1 MGIPLSISIYYF
13 PFVYI
18 LADILTEVYGYAI
31 ARRVLWYCIF
41 AQLLAIVIFEFVIFY
56 PPSAAMKDNQS
67 YVDVLS
73 AAPRLVLF
81 GTLAMFAGDIANN
94 YVLAKMKVW
103 TNGSY
108 ISARF
113 VTSTLCGQMVNTAV
127 FYIFGLWGMIPTRVL
142 PLESAEKNAT
152 PKDAEEAWVI
162 VLDIRRRYWNP
173 DIPDPFNRAVAR
185 LSERVRQAA
194 RASGVFRDFDSV
206 EALHNWAKKR
216 FVESFAAYGDLE
228 RDGFLLPD
236 GEIKNLLSG
245 FAQTKM
251 LPAPV
256 EDWSECR
263 ERGEKYRSQLATQGV
278 PIYRRKNG
286 CVLPIN

>member
-1 MGIPLSISIYYF
+1 MTEASEGQRMQNYKLLNHIALWNVFFAVICIPTAGKLIDVMGIPLSISIYYF

-56 PPSAAMKDNQS
+56 PPSAVMKNNQS

-142 PLESAEKNAT
+142 TKSIL
-152 PKDAEEAWVI
+152 
-162 VLDIRRRYWNP
+162 
-173 DIPDPFNRAVAR
+173 VAS
-185 LSERVRQAA
+185 LTKV
-194 RASGVFRDFDSV
+194 SV
-206 EALHNWAKKR
+206 EL
-216 FVESFAAYGDLE
+216 L
-228 RDGFLLPD
+228 LLPVTLRVSLWLKRIENVD
-236 GEIKNLLSG
+236 YFDKGTNFNPLK
-245 FAQTKM
+245 F
-251 LPAPV
+251 
-256 EDWSECR
+256 
-263 ERGEKYRSQLATQGV
+263 
-278 PIYRRKNG
+278 
-286 CVLPIN
+286 